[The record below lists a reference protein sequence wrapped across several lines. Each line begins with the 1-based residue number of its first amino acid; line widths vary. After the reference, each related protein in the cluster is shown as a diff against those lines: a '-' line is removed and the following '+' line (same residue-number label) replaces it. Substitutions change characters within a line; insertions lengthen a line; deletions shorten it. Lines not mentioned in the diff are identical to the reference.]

1 MKKRHLTLTPVLLL
15 ELILITCL
23 FGVGGALAMSATTSV
38 TSQGSWAGQSFFGE
52 ATYLEVSDYSLNYNA
67 ELTAVE
73 SVNLTILNTDA
84 SAAHES
90 VARVTLGNAAGTVM
104 ETGSS
109 NDAVA
114 VPAGGTAV
122 ETITLDNALDLTDMD
137 WIRVLLDDA
146 A

>member
-38 TSQGSWAGQSFFGE
+38 TSQGSWAGQDIFGD
-52 ATYLEVSDYSLNYNA
+52 ATYLEVSNYSLNYNA
-67 ELTAVE
+67 RLTAVE
-73 SVNLTILNTDA
+73 SVNLTISNSDA

-90 VARVTLGNAAGTVM
+90 VARVTLGNAGGTVM

-109 NDAVA
+109 NGAVA
-114 VPAGGTAV
+114 VPAGGTAM
-122 ETITLDNALDLTDMD
+122 ETIILDNALDLTDMD
-137 WIRVLLDDA
+137 WIRVLLEDA